1 MTDKQKDQDNLPV
14 LTGSRPSKAVRAPE
28 PFEVDTGIEAPSRA
42 GLIIAF
48 LVFGVFGVWAVTAPI
63 DGAAHAPG
71 TVTVRSYKKT
81 IQHLEGGMIS
91 RIYVQNGDYVD
102 AGAPLIELDST
113 QSLAQLEIATAQFT
127 AVSALEA
134 RLLAERDGL
143 EDFNLPSSL
152 DASDK
157 NANSELAAQKQIFA
171 ARKASREG
179 SIAVLKQRIEQLRS
193 RVTGL
198 KAVRASKEELAASF
212 GEELADTRILL
223 EQGFSDKLRL
233 RDLERSHASYEGE
246 AAELL
251 SSIASTEM
259 QIGETQLQIL
269 QTENEFRSEVVS
281 QLSETQTR
289 LKDLSERIFALND
302 VVERTIIR
310 APESGIV
317 SGMQYH
323 TEGGVVGPGAPI
335 AEVVP
340 QGDELIIEARGPLID
355 IDRVQI
361 GQVATI
367 RFSSFGSRTPT
378 LFGTVLSLSADALA
392 DEQTGMPFYLA
403 RVSVN
408 PESMEALDTLTLV
421 PGMPAEVLI
430 ASGERTFLQYVMK
443 PFSNALARSLI
454 ED

>member
-1 MTDKQKDQDNLPV
+1 MTEKQNDQDNLPV
-14 LTGSRPSKAVRAPE
+14 LTGSRPSKAVRSAE
-28 PFEVDTGIEAPSRA
+28 NFEVDTGIEAPRRA

-48 LVFGVFGVWAVTAPI
+48 LVFGVFGVWAATAPL
-63 DGAAHAPG
+63 DGAAHAQG
-71 TVTVRSYKKT
+71 SVTVRSYKKT

-91 RIYVQNGDYVD
+91 QIFVQNGDYVD
-102 AGAPLIELDST
+102 AGEPLVKLDST
-113 QSLAQLEIATAQFT
+113 QSVAQLGIATAQFT

-134 RLLAERDGL
+134 RLLAERDGFEEVNFPTTL
-143 EDFNLPSSL
+143 DSS
-152 DASDK
+152 
-157 NANSELAAQKQIFA
+157 NANARSEMAAQVQIFA

-179 SIAVLKQRIEQLRS
+179 GIAVLEQRVEQLRS
-193 RVTGL
+193 RITGL
-198 KAVRASKEELAASF
+198 QALKASKEELAASF

-233 RDLERSHASYEGE
+233 RNLERNHATYNGE

-251 SSIASTEM
+251 SSIASTQM

-269 QTENEFRSEVVS
+269 QTENEFQTEVVL
-281 QLSETQTR
+281 QLGEGQTR
-289 LKDLSERIFALND
+289 LKDLRERVTALTD
-302 VVERTIIR
+302 VVERTTIR
-310 APESGIV
+310 APESGVV

-323 TEGGVVGPGAPI
+323 TEGGVIGPGAPI

-340 QGDELIIEARGPLID
+340 QGDELIIEARVSLID
-355 IDRVQI
+355 IDRVQV

-367 RFSSFGSRTPT
+367 RFSSFGNRTPT
-378 LFGTVLSLSADALA
+378 LFGTVLSLSADAMA
-392 DEQTGMPFYLA
+392 DQKTGMPFYLA
-403 RVSVN
+403 RVAVN
-408 PESMEALDTLTLV
+408 PESLEALDSLTLV

-443 PFSNALARSLI
+443 PFSNAIARSLI

>member
-1 MTDKQKDQDNLPV
+1 MTEKQNDQDNLPV
-14 LTGSRPSKAVRAPE
+14 LTGSRPSKPARPPE
-28 PFEVDTGIEAPSRA
+28 LLEVDTGIEAPRRA

-48 LVFGVFGVWAVTAPI
+48 LVFGVFGVWAATAPLE
-63 DGAAHAPG
+63 GAAHAQG
-71 TVTVRSYKKT
+71 SVTVRSYKKT
-81 IQHLEGGMIS
+81 IQHLEGGMIN
-91 RIYVQNGDYVD
+91 RIYVQNGDHVD
-102 AGAPLIELDST
+102 AGDPLVEIDST
-113 QSLAQLEIATAQFT
+113 QSLAQLEIANAQLTAF
-127 AVSALEA
+127 SALEA

-143 EDFNLPSSL
+143 EEVEYPTTL
-152 DASDK
+152 DTSDA
-157 NANSELAAQKQIFA
+157 NARSEMAAQDQIFD

-179 SIAVLKQRIEQLRS
+179 SIAVLEQRIEQLRS

-198 KAVRASKEELAASF
+198 KAVKESKEELAASF
-212 GEELADTRILL
+212 AEELADTRILL

-233 RDLERSHASYEGE
+233 RDLERNHAAYKGE
-246 AAELL
+246 AAELI
-251 SSIASTEM
+251 STIASTEM
-259 QIGETQLQIL
+259 QIGETRLQIL
-269 QTENEFRSEVVS
+269 QTENDFRSEVVS

-289 LKDLSERIFALND
+289 LNDLGERMTALND
-302 VVERTIIR
+302 IVERTVIR
-310 APESGIV
+310 APESGVV

-323 TEGGVVGPGAPI
+323 TEGGVIGPGAPI

-340 QGDELIIEARGPLID
+340 QGDELIIEARVSLVD
-355 IDRVQI
+355 IDRVQT

-367 RFSSFGSRTPT
+367 RFSSFGNRTPT
-378 LFGTVLSLSADALA
+378 LYGTVLSISADAVT
-392 DEQTGMPFYLA
+392 DQHTGMPFYLA

-408 PESMEALDTLTLV
+408 PESLEALGSLTLV

>member
-1 MTDKQKDQDNLPV
+1 MTDIQQDQDNLPV
-14 LTGSRPSKAVRAPE
+14 LTGSRPSKAVAAPE
-28 PFEVDTGIEAPSRA
+28 TRKVDTGIEGPRRA
-42 GLIIAF
+42 GLLIAF
-48 LVFGVFGVWAVTAPI
+48 LVFGVFGVWAAVAPL

-71 TVTVRSYKKT
+71 SVTVRSYKKT

-91 RIYVQNGDYVD
+91 RIYVQNGDHVE
-102 AGAPLIELDST
+102 AGEPLVELDST
-113 QSLAQLEIATAQFT
+113 QSQAQLEIVTAQFT
-127 AVSALEA
+127 ALSALEA

-143 EDFNLPSSL
+143 QEVTFPASL
-152 DASDK
+152 DASNP
-157 NANSELAAQKQIFA
+157 NARSEMMAQSQIFA
-171 ARKASREG
+171 ARKATREG
-179 SIAVLKQRIEQLRS
+179 SIAVLEQRIEQLRS

-198 KAVRASKEELAASF
+198 QAVKQSKEELAASF

-233 RDLERSHASYEGE
+233 RNLERSYATFSGE
-246 AAELL
+246 AAEQL
-251 SSIASTEM
+251 SNISSTQM

-269 QTENEFRSEVVS
+269 QTENEFRSDVVA
-281 QLSETQTR
+281 QLSDTQTR
-289 LKDLSERIFALND
+289 LKDLRERVTALND

-323 TEGGVVGPGAPI
+323 TEGGVIGPGAPI

-340 QGDELIIEARGPLID
+340 QGDELIIEARVSLID

-361 GQVATI
+361 GQEATI
-367 RFSSFGSRTPT
+367 RFSSFGNRTPT
-378 LFGTVLSLSADALA
+378 LFGTVLSLSADAMA
-392 DEQTGMPFYLA
+392 DQNTGIPFYLA
-403 RVSVN
+403 RVAVT
-408 PESMEALDTLTLV
+408 PESLEALGSLTLI

-430 ASGERTFLQYVMK
+430 TSGSRTFLQYIMK
-443 PFSNALARSLI
+443 PFSNSIARSLI

>member
-1 MTDKQKDQDNLPV
+1 MTDIEHEQDNLPV

-28 PFEVDTGIEAPSRA
+28 AFEVDTGIEAPRRA
-42 GLIIAF
+42 GLIVAF
-48 LVFGVFGVWAVTAPI
+48 LVFGVFGVWAATAQLE
-63 DGAAHAPG
+63 GAAHAPG

-91 RIYVQNGDYVD
+91 RIHVQNGDHVE
-102 AGAPLIELDST
+102 AGDPLIELDST
-113 QSLAQLEIATAQFT
+113 QSLAQLEIANAQFI
-127 AVSALEA
+127 AFSALEA
-134 RLLAERDGL
+134 RLLAERDEL
-143 EDFNLPSSL
+143 DSVRYPASL
-152 DASDK
+152 DASNPD
-157 NANSELAAQKQIFA
+157 ARAEMAAQDQIFL
-171 ARKASREG
+171 ARKASKEG
-179 SIAVLKQRIEQLRS
+179 SIAVLEQRIEQLRS

-198 KAVRASKEELAASF
+198 KAVRASKEALATSF

-233 RDLERSHASYEGE
+233 RDLERSHAAYMGE

-251 SSIASTEM
+251 STISSTEM

-281 QLSETQTR
+281 QLGETQTR
-289 LKDLSERIFALND
+289 LKDLRERITALND
-302 VVERTIIR
+302 VVQRTVIR
-310 APESGIV
+310 APDDGIV

-323 TEGGVVGPGAPI
+323 TEGGVIGPGAPI

-340 QGDELIIEARGPLID
+340 QGDELIIEARVSLVD
-355 IDRVQI
+355 IDRVQVD
-361 GQVATI
+361 QVATI
-367 RFSSFGSRTPT
+367 RFSSFGNRTPT
-378 LFGTVLSLSADALA
+378 LFGTVLSVSADAMA
-392 DEQTGMPFYLA
+392 DQRTGMPFYLA

-408 PESMEALDTLTLV
+408 PESMEALGSLTLV

-430 ASGERTFLQYVMK
+430 ASGSRTFLQYVMK

>member
-1 MTDKQKDQDNLPV
+1 MTDKQNDADNLPV
-14 LTGSRPSKAVRAPE
+14 LTGSRPSKAVRPAE
-28 PFEVDTGIEAPSRA
+28 NLEVDTGIEASRRT

-48 LVFGVFGVWAVTAPI
+48 LVFGVFGVWAATAPI
-63 DGAAHAPG
+63 EGAAHAQG

-91 RIYVQNGDYVD
+91 RIYVQNGDYVE
-102 AGAPLIELDST
+102 AGEALVEIDST
-113 QSLAQLEIATAQFT
+113 QSVAQLGIAAAQLA

-143 EDFNLPSSL
+143 DGVQFPAAL
-152 DASDK
+152 DSADA
-157 NANSELAAQKQIFA
+157 NARAEMAAQQQIFA
-171 ARKASREG
+171 ARKAAREG
-179 SIAVLKQRIEQLRS
+179 GIAVLEQRIEQLHS

-198 KAVRASKEELAASF
+198 HAVRASKEELAASF

-233 RDLERSHASYEGE
+233 RNLERSHATYKGE

-259 QIGETQLQIL
+259 QIGETRLQIL
-269 QTENEFRSEVVS
+269 QMDNEFRAEVVG

-289 LKDLSERIFALND
+289 LKDLNERMTALSD
-302 VVERTIIR
+302 VVQRTVIR
-310 APESGIV
+310 APESGVV

-323 TEGGVVGPGAPI
+323 TEGGVIAPGAPI
-335 AEVVP
+335 AEIVP
-340 QGDELIIEARGPLID
+340 QGDELIIEARVSLVD
-355 IDRVQI
+355 IDRVHT
-361 GQVATI
+361 GQEATI
-367 RFSSFGSRTPT
+367 RFSSFGNRTPT
-378 LFGTVLSLSADALA
+378 LFGTVLNVSADAMA
-392 DEQTGMPFYLA
+392 DQNTGMPFYLA
-403 RVSVN
+403 RVAVTPDSLA
-408 PESMEALDTLTLV
+408 ALGSLTLI

-430 ASGERTFLQYVMK
+430 ASGERTFLQYLMK
-443 PFSNALARSLI
+443 PFANAVARSLR